1 MHRAQGAT
9 GNCAIAFFLPALFY
23 LGWAERFPRSLG
35 PFVKGQSE
43 AGWLRQC
50 AKFIF
55 LLGLFNSGSGIWGGT
70 SILLA
75 GHAPPPPP
83 TPHELLTASIREELE
98 GKPLSVVIERL
109 EAEGVSHAAVSAVL
123 DARNKKAAA
132 LPLLVSTAEQRAEAA
147 AEAEA
152 AQEVADAAHAAA
164 EAEAERLVEAE
175 RKAARLK
182 EEAKAAERTAAAA
195 EEKLYVSA
203 TPYSTHTQDPSVYA
217 AQDC

>member
-98 GKPLSVVIERL
+98 GKPLSVITVR
-109 EAEGVSHAAVSAVL
+109 
-123 DARNKKAAA
+123 R
-132 LPLLVSTAEQRAEAA
+132 PLLGCIN
-147 AEAEA
+147 
-152 AQEVADAAHAAA
+152 ADCSN
-164 EAEAERLVEAE
+164 EN
-175 RKAARLK
+175 
-182 EEAKAAERTAAAA
+182 
-195 EEKLYVSA
+195 S
-203 TPYSTHTQDPSVYA
+203 
-217 AQDC
+217 

>member
-75 GHAPPPPP
+75 GHAPPPPGGDSGAGAKA
-83 TPHELLTASIREELE
+83 LLSL
-98 GKPLSVVIERL
+98 VICTL
-109 EAEGVSHAAVSAVL
+109 FVSAHEHL
-123 DARNKKAAA
+123 IRARDHFGDRGE
-132 LPLLVSTAEQRAEAA
+132 P
-147 AEAEA
+147 
-152 AQEVADAAHAAA
+152 
-164 EAEAERLVEAE
+164 
-175 RKAARLK
+175 
-182 EEAKAAERTAAAA
+182 
-195 EEKLYVSA
+195 
-203 TPYSTHTQDPSVYA
+203 
-217 AQDC
+217 

>member
-83 TPHELLTASIREELE
+83 TPHELLTASIREEQE
-98 GKPLSVVIERL
+98 LSAHIVDQVLLFDRL
-109 EAEGVSHAAVSAVL
+109 PSDCSLLASCRSSEAFIPE
-123 DARNKKAAA
+123 
-132 LPLLVSTAEQRAEAA
+132 
-147 AEAEA
+147 
-152 AQEVADAAHAAA
+152 
-164 EAEAERLVEAE
+164 
-175 RKAARLK
+175 
-182 EEAKAAERTAAAA
+182 
-195 EEKLYVSA
+195 
-203 TPYSTHTQDPSVYA
+203 
-217 AQDC
+217 